1 MMRPL
6 RRLVIAALVSLCAVA
21 VAAQAPQ
28 TITPTENLVA
38 EGIPPIPASLAREV
52 ARYTESRS
60 ALLTDWHP
68 QRREMLI
75 STRFANAPQIHLVKT
90 PGGARTQLT
99 FETEPVTQALY
110 QPKAGSY
117 FVFLRDT
124 GGDEFRQIYRYD
136 LADGR
141 VTLLTDGKRS
151 QNGDLVWSR
160 SGERLAYAS
169 TSRNGT
175 DRDIYVIDPLHPAG
189 NRRVLEVTG
198 GGWAPIGWSPDDRSL
213 LALEFLSASK
223 SRLWLVEVA
232 TGRKTALTADEQ
244 VSYGFGLFSADGR
257 SLFIT
262 SDKGGEFQELANLDL
277 STKVVTPIKTG
288 INWNIE
294 AMDLSL
300 DGRTLVLSANEAG
313 ISKVYLLDTATKR
326 IRPVTALP
334 QGVVSA
340 LKWHRNRRDIGVSLN
355 NGSAPT
361 DAFAIDAQTL
371 QVTRWTESETGGL
384 PPTALL
390 PPKLIRWPSF
400 DQREITGFYY
410 QPPPRFTGKRPVVI
424 DIHGGPESQYRP
436 SFLGRSNYFLQELGI
451 ALILPNVRGSDGY
464 GKSFL
469 ALDNGVKREDSVKDI
484 GALLDW
490 IAAQPELDASRVM
503 VTGGSYGGYM
513 TLAVATHYGDRIRC
527 AVDIVG
533 ISNFNTFLKNTE
545 SYRRDL
551 RRAEYGDERD
561 PMIAE
566 FFERTAPLNNAS
578 QITVPL
584 FVVQGGNDP
593 RVPRTESEQMVA
605 KVKQNGVP
613 VWYLMARDEG
623 HGFAKKNN
631 RDFQY
636 YATIAFMRQF
646 LLTGSSSTQ

>member
-1 MMRPL
+1 MRY
-6 RRLVIAALVSLCAVA
+6 RIRSVFAAAVISSCAAVLV
-21 VAAQAPQ
+21 AQTPQ
-28 TITPTENLVA
+28 TIPPADNLVA
-38 EGIPPIPASLAREV
+38 DGIPPIPASLAREV
-52 ARYTESRS
+52 GRYTESRS
-60 ALLTDWHP
+60 AVLTDWHP

-75 STRFANAPQIHLVKT
+75 STRFANAPQIHLVKA
-90 PGGARTQLT
+90 PGAARTQVT
-99 FETEPVTQALY
+99 FEAEPVTRALY
-110 QPKAGSY
+110 QPKTGSY

-124 GGDEFRQIYRYD
+124 GGDEFRQLYRYD

-151 QNGDLVWSR
+151 QNGDLVWSK

-169 TSRNGT
+169 TARNGT
-175 DRDIYVIDPLHPAG
+175 DRDIYVMDPLHPDG

-198 GGWAPIGWSPDDRSL
+198 GGWAPIDWSPDDRSL

-223 SRLWLVEVA
+223 SRLWLVEIA
-232 TGRKTALTADEQ
+232 TGQKTALTPDEA
-244 VSYGFGLFSADGR
+244 VSYGSGLFSGDGR
-257 SLFIT
+257 GVFIT
-262 SDKGGEFQELANLDL
+262 SDKGGEFQELATLDL
-277 STKVVTPIKTG
+277 TTKAVTPIKTG

-294 AMDLSL
+294 AMDLSP
-300 DGRTLVLSANEAG
+300 DGRTLALSANEAG
-313 ISKVYLLDTATKR
+313 LSKIYLLDTASKR

-334 QGVVSA
+334 QGVISA
-340 LKWHRNRRDIGVSLN
+340 LKWHRSGREIGVSLN
-355 NGSAPT
+355 KGSAPT
-361 DAFAIDAQTL
+361 DAYSIDAQTL
-371 QVTRWTESETGGL
+371 QITRWTESEIGGL
-384 PPTALL
+384 PSTALVS
-390 PPKLIRWPSF
+390 PKLIRWPSF
-400 DQREITGFYY
+400 DAREITGFYY
-410 QPPPRFTGKRPVVI
+410 QPPARFTGKRPVVI
-424 DIHGGPESQYRP
+424 EIHGGPESQYRP
-436 SFLGRSNYFLQELGI
+436 SFLGRSNYFLQDLGI

-464 GKSFL
+464 GKTFL

-490 IAAQPELDASRVM
+490 IAKQPELDASRVM

-513 TLAVATHYGDRIRC
+513 TLAVATHYSDRIRC
-527 AVDIVG
+527 ALDVVG

-551 RRAEYGDERD
+551 RRVEYGDERD
-561 PMIAE
+561 ATIAE

-578 QITVPL
+578 KITVPL

-613 VWYLMARDEG
+613 VWYLMAKDEG

-646 LLTGSSSTQ
+646 LLTGQSTQ